1 MRLTIEASLRRI
13 VDLLRDEVGPEV
25 QTPFLAQ
32 SVRMAGGLLTICA
45 NWVDDAA
52 AIRVEENAAIRKVLA
67 EASVSLDGDLSARL
81 RAASLSSDPGLR
93 ISQLDAENH
102 RLRMLLVEAH
112 GVAERG
118 EGASPQVLDAAIWR
132 LLEEIEL
139 KRAQR
144 EQAHPYGQ

>member
-1 MRLTIEASLRRI
+1 M
-13 VDLLRDEVGPEV
+13 
-25 QTPFLAQ
+25 
-32 SVRMAGGLLTICA
+32 RMAGGLLTICA

-67 EASVSLDGDLSARL
+67 EAAASLDGDLAARL

-112 GVAERG
+112 GVVECAG
-118 EGASPQVLDAAIWR
+118 LAALDAAIWR

-139 KRAQR
+139 NRAQR
-144 EQAHPYGQ
+144 EQANPFGK

>member
-13 VDLLRDEVGPEV
+13 GDLLREDVAPDL
-25 QTPFLAQ
+25 QTPFLGQ

-52 AIRVEENAAIRKVLA
+52 AIRVEENAAIRALLGELAAAWNGELA
-67 EASVSLDGDLSARL
+67 EKLKQTSAST
-81 RAASLSSDPGLR
+81 DPGLR

-102 RLRMLLVEAH
+102 RLRGLLVEAH
-112 GVAERG
+112 AAVEVAG
-118 EGASPQVLDAAIWR
+118 LATLDGAIWQ
-132 LLEEIEL
+132 LLEEIEM

-144 EQAHPYGQ
+144 EQANPFGK